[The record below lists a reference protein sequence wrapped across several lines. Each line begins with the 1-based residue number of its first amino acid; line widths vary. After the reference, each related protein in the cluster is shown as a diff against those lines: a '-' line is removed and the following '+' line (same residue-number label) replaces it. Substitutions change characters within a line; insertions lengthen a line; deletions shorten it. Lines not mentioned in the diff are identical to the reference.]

1 VSGTGGTK
9 IIYIKKKNRHAGHHG
24 GAWKVAYADFVTA
37 MMALFIVLWLL
48 TQSDEASR
56 EKIAQY
62 FRTGMLPGG
71 TLTLGTPAG
80 SNPPVAINIF
90 PSGSMGGPNP
100 INRETRRIAQDIE
113 LMMNSIKADPD
124 MQNIPNHLIVKV
136 VDEGTLIELVDGGD
150 NFLYPVASAGLK
162 PNGIKFLQKLA
173 PLLATL
179 RNKIEI
185 HGHTDA
191 RPFPGGKKSNWE
203 LSFDRANE
211 ARRVLEA
218 AGVPSGKINGVLAH
232 ADSSPFNKKDPFAP
246 ENRRLSLLILRD
258 RSSKKSDTQR
268 AAAAAAEA
276 APASAPAPDAKDQ
289 APAAAGG
296 AAPEH
301 AAPEPNAVP
310 EHAEPAHAAEPA
322 TEAMPAEGA
331 RPARGAKSKHS
342 TEH

>member
-80 SNPPVAINIF
+80 SNPPIAINIF

-100 INRETRRIAQDIE
+100 PVQAMRRLAQDIE

-124 MQNIPNHLIVKV
+124 VAPIATHMTVRIVE
-136 VDEGTLIELVDGGD
+136 EGTLIELVDGGD
-150 NFLYPVASAGLK
+150 NFLFPSGSSGLK
-162 PNGIKFLQKLA
+162 PGAVKFLQKLA
-173 PLLATL
+173 PLLASL
-179 RNKIEI
+179 RNRIEI

-191 RPFPGGKKSNWE
+191 RPFDNGKKSNWE

-211 ARRVLEA
+211 ARRVLES

-232 ADSSPFNKKDPFAP
+232 ADSSPFNKKDPYAP
-246 ENRRLSLLILRD
+246 ENRRLALLVLRD
-258 RSSKKSDTQR
+258 RGRRSDPT
-268 AAAAAAEA
+268 
-276 APASAPAPDAKDQ
+276 PAPDAATKPADAAAKPADVPEQ
-289 APAAAGG
+289 PAATPPVGPAPMPAVNAMPEHH

-301 AAPEPNAVP
+301 GA
-310 EHAEPAHAAEPA
+310 EH
-322 TEAMPAEGA
+322 
-331 RPARGAKSKHS
+331 
-342 TEH
+342 